1 MSGKMP
7 GKSIMLVEDNQDDE
21 FLALRAFRKNNISN
35 AVVVAR
41 DGVEALDYL
50 FASGAHAGRDV
61 EDQPGLI
68 LLDLNLPRLSGHEV
82 LTRIRADRR
91 TRCIPVVILSSSAEQ
106 SDIHDSYTEGA
117 NSYVRKPVD
126 FHEFID
132 VIGQLGNYWLKLNRP
147 L

>member
-106 SDIHDSYTEGA
+106 SDILDSYTEGA

-126 FHEFID
+126 FREFID